1 MRSLHRF
8 GLLINQVNFNQI
20 NYTPT
25 LRYSCHERLSELL
38 NILRNMLE
46 KYPALQSPAVVNSA
60 SYVVVQLKDFAEQ
73 VCVTQGDTLGCSQG
87 SVDIKTKVLSI
98 LKHRFDF
105 DVNNT

>member
-1 MRSLHRF
+1 MVEIFTQIWSSNKPSQFQLNQLH
-8 GLLINQVNFNQI
+8 
-20 NYTPT
+20 PT

-73 VCVTQGDTLGCSQG
+73 VCVTQGDTSGCSQG
-87 SVDIKTKVLSI
+87 SVDIKTKAQI
-98 LKHRFDF
+98 
-105 DVNNT
+105 